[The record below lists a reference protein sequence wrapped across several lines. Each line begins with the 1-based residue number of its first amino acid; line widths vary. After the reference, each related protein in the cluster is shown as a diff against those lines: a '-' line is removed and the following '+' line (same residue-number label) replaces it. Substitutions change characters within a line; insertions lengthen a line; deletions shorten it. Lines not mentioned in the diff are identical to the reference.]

1 ILGYGQM
8 LVETEQ
14 SSEVGEAARE
24 IVLAAKKA
32 AAVTQQLLSFCRR
45 QVRHIEVLDLNNLI
59 SGIERLL
66 QRLIGEDFAVSAVLE
81 DGLYCVEADRCQMEQ
96 ILLNLAANA
105 RDAMPGGG
113 RIEIRTMNVLVD
125 DAFLS
130 KHASVRLRFG
140 PHVSMI
146 VADNGY
152 GMDAQTC
159 A

>member
-1 ILGYGQM
+1 
-8 LVETEQ
+8 
-14 SSEVGEAARE
+14 
-24 IVLAAKKA
+24 
-32 AAVTQQLLSFCRR
+32 
-45 QVRHIEVLDLNNLI
+45 IEVLDLNNLI

-130 KHASVRLRFG
+130 KHPSVRLRSG

-159 A
+159 ARIFEPFFTSKPAGRGTGLGLSIVYGIVTQSGGDVMVTSAMGRGTTI